1 MTTYLAITAPTGNE
15 DLGLGDGHWRFAPH
29 LLTDMGVGNFGL
41 QSNVAVELDEVGG
54 VGAEL
59 NVSLAYAVR
68 LDHAGEVFI
77 APLVEA
83 NIEAELH
90 SEDESKPTLLPAI
103 TPGITLIV
111 GEWHLGAGVQIPIG
125 AHREFDLRTILQVGY
140 HVNWQDLFAGD

>member
-1 MTTYLAITAPTGNE
+1 MVLHQQIVKLFWHDP
-15 DLGLGDGHWRFAPH
+15 
-29 LLTDMGVGNFGL
+29 
-41 QSNVAVELDEVGG
+41 LDEEGG

-103 TPGITLIV
+103 TSGISLRV
-111 GEWHLGAGVQIPIG
+111 GAWHLGAGVQIPVSV
-125 AHREFDLRTILQVGY
+125 HREFDLRTILQAGY
-140 HVNWQDLFAGD
+140 HVKWEELFAGE